1 MHIYKS
7 TSGFYLRMAK
17 LSGFT
22 FRSGFLPLFIFFI
35 AAGLHAQVSQT
46 VYFMDRLPQS
56 SLVNPAFQHHH
67 NFHLLLPAVSSFNVN
82 AGTNFLNYNDIIF
95 KHHTYDSLI
104 TFLHPDANTG
114 DFTSGLNNKRNSLG
128 SDLHINILSLG
139 FRARRSF
146 ISFSISERFSGQAS
160 LPGDLI
166 KIALEGNQQFVGR
179 TADFSGFG
187 IDLNYFREYAAGYS
201 YMADEVLSL
210 GIRAK
215 MLYGKSSISS
225 GKKDISLYTDPET
238 YNMRLRSD
246 FTMNV
251 SMPGTVLRDEEGNI
265 NDVRLHFENDHYD
278 PLDFVFNSNNSGFGV
293 DLGATYRLTGP
304 LMLYASVTDI
314 GFINWKHDVYNFS
327 MNGEMEFEG
336 IDLSPLF
343 DINNDSEPDSDFV
356 DTLRNRFRVSDA
368 SDPYRVWLP
377 AKIYVGGTYDLT
389 SGINMGLLSRSVIY
403 QGNLRQAV
411 TVSANASAGRWLSAS
426 MSYSVM
432 NNSFN
437 NFGMGLSLRGGGFQL
452 YVISDNLNAVFYP
465 HRAGNVNLWVGLNIV
480 FGHVKPLQSLPSG

>member
-1 MHIYKS
+1 MYFFKS
-7 TSGFYLRMAK
+7 TCGSCARLAK
-17 LSGFT
+17 LSGLA
-22 FRSGFLPLFIFFI
+22 FRAVFLAVFVFFI
-35 AAGLHAQVSQT
+35 AAGLQAQVSQT

-56 SLVNPAFQHHH
+56 SLVNPAYQHKH

-82 AGTNFLNYNDIIF
+82 AGTNFMSYNDIIF
-95 KHHTYDSLI
+95 RHHTYDSLI
-104 TFLHPDANTG
+104 TFLHPDANTA
-114 DFTSGLNNKRNSLG
+114 DFTSGLKKRNSLG

-146 ISFSISERFSGQAS
+146 ISFNISERFSGQAS

-166 KIALEGNQQFVGR
+166 KIAMEGNQQFIGR
-179 TADFSGFG
+179 TADFSGIG
-187 IDLNYFREYAAGYS
+187 IDVNYFREYAVGYS
-201 YMADEVLSL
+201 YRTDEVMSL

-215 MLYGKSSISS
+215 MLYGKSGISS

-238 YNMRLRSD
+238 YNMRMRSD

-251 SMPGTVLRDEEGNI
+251 SMPATVLRDEEGNI
-265 NDVRLHFENDHYD
+265 SDIRLHFENDHYD
-278 PLDFVFNSNNSGFGV
+278 PLDFIFNTNNPGFAV
-293 DLGATYRLTGP
+293 DLGAAYRITGP
-304 LMLYASVTDI
+304 VMLYASVTDV
-314 GFINWKHDVYNFS
+314 GFINWKQDVYNFS

-343 DINNDSEPDSDFV
+343 DIINDSEPDSDFV
-356 DTLRNRFRVSDA
+356 DTLRSRFRVNDT

-389 SGINMGLLSRSVIY
+389 SGINMGLLSRSAVY

-411 TVSANASAGRWLSAS
+411 TVSANASAGRRLSAS

-452 YVISDNLNAVFYP
+452 YVVSDNLNTVFYP
-465 HRAGNVNLWVGLNIV
+465 HRTGNVNLWFGLNIV
-480 FGHVKPLQSLPSG
+480 LGNVKPLQSLPSG